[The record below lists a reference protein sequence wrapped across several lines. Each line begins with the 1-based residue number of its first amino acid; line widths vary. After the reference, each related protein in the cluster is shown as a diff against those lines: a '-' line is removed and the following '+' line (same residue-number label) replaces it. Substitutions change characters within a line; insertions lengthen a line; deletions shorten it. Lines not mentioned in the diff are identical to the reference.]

1 MDYREDQIIKLR
13 SSGATLQEIGNQ
25 FGITRE
31 RVRQI
36 LAKNPVAPDWKFAR
50 SARVAKVVASQERN
64 LEQAKLQLNLQ
75 WKRYQRLDPD
85 EAAHTLG
92 VSKKE
97 LMTIISKAQA
107 ATILGNSIAH
117 AKEVQWT
124 DLQCISAL
132 KKAARLATPLSHT
145 KYDELRQAG
154 KFEGPSA
161 ILLLKRYGTWLS
173 ACKTAGIQGGKAARA
188 NYESKWSDAVLMQYL
203 VSYLNKTSIE
213 KWSLNNFDKH
223 ISKVSQAPSLG
234 VFRNRLGSW
243 YEMLALSAPYL

>member
-1 MDYREDQIIKLR
+1 MDYREDQIIRLR
-13 SSGATLQEIGNQ
+13 ASGATLQEIGNQ

-36 LAKNPVAPDWKFAR
+36 LAKNPVAPDRKLAR

-75 WKRYQRLDPD
+75 WKRYKLLGPD

-92 VSKKE
+92 VSKKQ
-97 LMTIISKAQA
+97 LLSISTKAQA

-117 AKEVQWT
+117 AREVQWT

-154 KFEGPSA
+154 KFDGPSA

-173 ACKTAGIQGGKAARA
+173 ACKAAGIEGGKAVRT
-188 NYESKWSDAVLMQYL
+188 NYESKWSDAILMKYL
-203 VSYLNKTSIE
+203 INYLNQTPIE
-213 KWSLNNFDKH
+213 KWSLNNFDQH
-223 ISKVSQAPSLG
+223 ISKISLAPSLG

-243 YEMLALSAPYL
+243 YEMLALSAPDL